1 MPSVVAQRVP
11 DSSDIMELIHESPE
25 KPVKPEK
32 YLSIPMFKG
41 IKTAD
46 VLLVDS
52 ETVATLVRHEA
63 RLV

>member
-1 MPSVVAQRVP
+1 MEARRVP
-11 DSSDIMELIHESPE
+11 DSSDIMESIRESPG

-32 YLSIPMFKG
+32 YLSTPMFEG

-46 VLLVDS
+46 VFLVDS